1 MTFDLERSTRILA
14 RTPAVLDA
22 MLRDLPREWTHV
34 NEGPDTWSPFDVI
47 GHLIH
52 GERTDW
58 MVRAR
63 LILSDAADKTFVPF
77 DRFAQFSMDQAE
89 PIEGRLATFATLR
102 AENLEALAALS
113 LTEGDLDKT
122 GEHPA
127 LGRVTLRQLL
137 STWVAH
143 DLDHVVQISRVM
155 AKQLTAEVGPWVEYI
170 RVLRI

>member
-34 NEGPDTWSPFDVI
+34 NEGPDTWSPYDVI

-58 MVRAR
+58 MPRAR
-63 LILSDAADKTFVPF
+63 IILSDAADRTFVPF

-89 PIEGRLATFATLR
+89 PIEARLATFAALR
-102 AENLEALAALS
+102 ASNLDALAALK
-113 LTEGDLDKT
+113 LTGRDLDRT
-122 GEHPA
+122 GQHPA

-143 DLDHVVQISRVM
+143 DLDHVVQVSRVM
-155 AKQLTAEVGPWVEYI
+155 AKQLTTDVGPWVEYI
-170 RVLRI
+170 RVLRT

>member
-1 MTFDLERSTRILA
+1 MPFDLERSSRILA

-22 MLRDLPREWTHV
+22 LLRDLPREWTHV
-34 NEGPDTWSPFDVI
+34 NEGPETWSPYDVV

-63 LILSDAADKTFVPF
+63 VILSDAADKTFEPF
-77 DRFAQFSMDQAE
+77 DRLAQFSMDQAE
-89 PIEGRLATFATLR
+89 PIESRLATFAALR
-102 AENLEALAALS
+102 EANLAALAALK
-113 LTEGDLDKT
+113 LTDRDLEKT

-155 AKQLTAEVGPWVEYI
+155 AKQLSTDVGPWVEYI
-170 RVLRI
+170 RVLR